1 MTAQEIV
8 HQDLLEIYIGNLN
21 TVDADLKLP
30 SCGKNGT
37 SFTWE
42 SKHLLFISHEGKVT
56 RPTHGVGNRKV
67 DLEVTGTY
75 QGYMDS
81 RTFEVTVLE
90 EPGTILVKEIRKVK
104 TEAEIGKLAELPP
117 VVIVFDTAEE
127 AVTRPVVWDEY
138 EPLTSAGNLSVSG
151 RVEGTDIKAEAE
163 ITYVITYLNSFV
175 KSSVNVSRVCKFPYG
190 SVRLKAGSAFAKAQ
204 ERMITFLKDTNADQM
219 LYNFRQA
226 AGLDTNGAL
235 PMTGWDAPECNLK
248 GHTTGHFL
256 SGIALAYSASGD
268 PDLKTK
274 ADYMIHALG
283 QCQQALEQKGWHKG
297 FLSAYGEEQFDL
309 LEIYTRYPEIWAPY
323 YTLDKIMCGLY
334 DCYEMCGN
342 EQALEILCGIGDWIY
357 NRLSRL
363 PKEQRDKMWAMYIA
377 GEYGGIIWIL
387 VKLYRATGV
396 ERYCEAAG
404 YFWNEKLFYPMAE
417 GVDTLKDMHSNQ
429 HIPQIIG
436 ALEMYRA
443 KGDERN
449 YRIVEN
455 FWNFVT
461 KSHSYVIGGNGENEM
476 FHQADH
482 LVDYLSDKTAESC
495 SSYNMLRLTAGLFQL
510 HPHVSWMDYYETVLL
525 NHTMAT
531 MSHAC
536 DGGTTYFL
544 PLRPGGWKEFGTD
557 ENTCCHG
564 TGMESRFRYIEDIYL
579 KRTDMVYV
587 NLYIPSEIKDSQI
600 HLAQHR
606 TLGSSDELAYGFR
619 IIAQNTEIAFRVPGW
634 TDSCK
639 VLVNGIAYI
648 RAEADGYIHI
658 RRDWEEQDVV
668 EVMCEHVLKC
678 IVSPDD
684 SSYVSL
690 AYGPYI
696 LAEVSE
702 EDVYQFIPDLSK
714 AVIHVT
720 EDEIEVKIEGRRFIP
735 LEAVVHEKYHVYL
748 KNMVTQTS

>member
-8 HQDLLEIYIGNLN
+8 HQDLIEIYIGNLN

-30 SCGKNGT
+30 SCGRNGT
-37 SFTWE
+37 SFTWA

-75 QGYMDS
+75 QGYMES
-81 RTFEVTVLE
+81 RTFEATVLE
-90 EPGTILVKEIRKVK
+90 EPGTILVKEIRKVEA
-104 TEAEIGKLAELPP
+104 EAEIGKLAELPP
-117 VVIVFDTAEE
+117 VVIVFDMEEE
-127 AVTRPVVWDEY
+127 AVTRPVVWDKY
-138 EPLTSAGNLSVSG
+138 EPLTSAGKLSVSG
-151 RVEGTDIKAEAE
+151 CVEGTDIKAEAE
-163 ITYVITYLNSFV
+163 ITYVITYLNSSL

-204 ERMITFLKDTNADQM
+204 ERMITFLKNTDADQM

-226 AGLDTNGAL
+226 AGLDTEGAL

-256 SGIALAYSASGD
+256 SGIALAYSVSGD
-268 PDLKTK
+268 PTLKEK
-274 ADYMIHALG
+274 ADYMIRVLG
-283 QCQQALEQKGWHKG
+283 QCQKALEQKGWHKG

-334 DCYEMCGN
+334 DCYDMCGN

-363 PKEQRDKMWAMYIA
+363 PKEQRDKMWSMYIA

-396 ERYCEAAG
+396 ERYCEAAR

-443 KGDERN
+443 KGEERN

-476 FHQADH
+476 FHQTGH

-495 SSYNMLRLTAGLFQL
+495 SSYNMLRLTSGLFQL
-510 HPHVSWMDYYETVLL
+510 NPNAGWMDYYETVLL

-531 MSHAC
+531 MSHDG
-536 DGGTTYFL
+536 DGGTTYFI
-544 PLRPGGWKEFGTD
+544 PLRPGGQKEFGTD

-564 TGMESRFRYIEDIYL
+564 TGMESRFRYIEDIYM
-579 KRTDMVYV
+579 KQEDTVYV
-587 NLYIPSEIKDSQI
+587 NLYIPSEIKDSRV
-600 HLAQHR
+600 HLDQYR
-606 TLGSSDELAYGFR
+606 VLGSSGELVYGFR
-619 IIAQNTEIAFRVPGW
+619 INAQNTEMAFRVPNW
-634 TDSCK
+634 TGSCK
-639 VLVNGIAYI
+639 VLVNGIAYEQT
-648 RAEADGYIHI
+648 EADGYIHI
-658 RRDWEEQDVV
+658 RRDWEEKDVV
-668 EVMCEHVLKC
+668 EVMCEHVLKS
-678 IVSPDD
+678 IASPDD
-684 SSYVSL
+684 SNYVSL

-702 EDVYQFIPDLSK
+702 EDAYQFIPDLSK

-720 EDEIEVKIEGRRFIP
+720 EDELEVRIEGRRFIP
-735 LEAVVHEKYHVYL
+735 LEAVIHERYHVYL
-748 KNMVTQTS
+748 KNM